1 MSTIEKINQS
11 VKKLS
16 KNSQIEVL
24 NFIEF
29 LLSKSG
35 IMSDDY
41 DIEDWNQF
49 SLNQAMKGLEDK
61 KHIEYH
67 VSDLK
72 EKYME

>member
-11 VKKLS
+11 IKKLS

-35 IMSDDY
+35 IVSDDY

-49 SLNQAMKGLEDK
+49 SLNQAMKGLEDE
-61 KHIEYH
+61 KHIVYH